1 MMSIGVSR
9 ASHGGGVTLLQ
20 GKTQAVLHRRHGPL
34 QFNFGQRSDSRAAL
48 RRGTG
53 SLTRRDSARLTRRH
67 TEITSFR
74 SLPENE
80 DIIVH
85 LGDVAAV
92 RPT

>member
-1 MMSIGVSR
+1 MTTSPLPQGTPTMMSIGVSR
-9 ASHGGGVTLLQ
+9 ASHGGGVTL
-20 GKTQAVLHRRHGPL
+20 V
-34 QFNFGQRSDSRAAL
+34 GQRSDSRAAL